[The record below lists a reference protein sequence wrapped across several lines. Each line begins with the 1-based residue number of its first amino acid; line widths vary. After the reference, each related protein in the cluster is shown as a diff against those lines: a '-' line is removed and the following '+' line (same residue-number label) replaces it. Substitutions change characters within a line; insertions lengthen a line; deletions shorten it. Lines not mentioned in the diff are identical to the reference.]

1 MNTLLALA
9 LLMALLACGVQVAIA
24 MGLVAA
30 ILVALQGT
38 IPASVLADVA
48 IDAVDKYVLLAI
60 PMFIFAGTVVTKGDV
75 PERII
80 GLVEVLLRPIRGA
93 MGLTAVIG
101 GVFFA
106 AVNGSSI
113 AGATA
118 LGPSLMSTLPAQ
130 GYPRRFVAAL
140 TAVGSTVGLMIPPSL
155 TFILLGSLM
164 ELSIVDLFIA
174 GIVPGLLE
182 SLLLGIVA
190 LWMARRHGYGS
201 APQRVDWREFGRRLP
216 PASAALAMPIVIIG
230 SIYAGLFTPTEV
242 AAVAALYAVILV
254 GVIYHNVSGRD
265 VYGCVKETVLQTGMI
280 FTLLV
285 CATLLSFV
293 LTRLGLSRE
302 ILEIVQRVDPSP
314 VAFLLFANVL
324 LLVLGTVFDGLSMIL
339 IAAPV
344 LFPIAMAVGIDPVH
358 FAVIMTANIEIAT
371 LTPPVGMNVFV
382 MSRIAKLRVE
392 EVSRAILPFYAVRI
406 VGLMLITFVPQ
417 LSLFLVQVSK

>member
-1 MNTLLALA
+1 MTTVLALTLLLAALA
-9 LLMALLACGVQVAIA
+9 AGVQIAIA
-24 MGLVAA
+24 LGLVAA
-30 ILVALQGT
+30 ALVALQGS

-48 IDAVDKYVLLAI
+48 IGAVDKYVLLAI
-60 PMFIFAGTVVTKGDV
+60 PMFIFAGAVVTKGDV
-75 PERII
+75 PQRII
-80 GLVEVLLRPIRGA
+80 GVVEVLLRPIRGA

-118 LGPSLMSTLPAQ
+118 LGPSLVNTLPQQ

-164 ELSIVDLFIA
+164 EMSIVDLFIA

-190 LWMARRHGYGS
+190 LWMARRHGYGT
-201 APQRVDWREFGRRLP
+201 APRPVEWRELGRRLP
-216 PASAALAMPIVIIG
+216 PAAAALAMPLVIIG

-242 AAVAALYAVILV
+242 AAVAAVYALLLV
-254 GVIYHNVSGRD
+254 TVIYRNVGART
-265 VYGCVKETVLQTGMI
+265 VYGCVQETVMQTAMI

-293 LTRLGLSRE
+293 LTRLGLSRD
-302 ILEIVQRVDPSP
+302 ILEIVQRIDPSP
-314 VAFLLFANVL
+314 IAFLLFANVL

-344 LFPIAMAVGIDPVH
+344 LFPIATAVGVDPIH

-371 LTPPVGMNVFV
+371 LTPPVGINVFV
-382 MSRIAKLRVE
+382 MSRIARLRVE
-392 EVSRAILPFYAVRI
+392 DVSRAILPFYGVRL
-406 VGLMLITFVPQ
+406 VGLMLITFLPQ
-417 LSLFLVQVSK
+417 LSLFLVDLSR